1 MQVPLGM
8 LWLDGDDAD
17 RAENLAAQE
26 VFGVHAG
33 HLLGY
38 VQTFHGRLPYF
49 TDIVNGVETSWNI
62 LKSPTTST

>member
-8 LWLDGDDAD
+8 LWLDGDDGWSCW
-17 RAENLAAQE
+17 EFGSPGG
-26 VFGVHAG
+26 FGVHGG

-38 VQTFHGRLPYF
+38 VQTFHGRLPCF

-62 LKSPTTST
+62 LKSPATST